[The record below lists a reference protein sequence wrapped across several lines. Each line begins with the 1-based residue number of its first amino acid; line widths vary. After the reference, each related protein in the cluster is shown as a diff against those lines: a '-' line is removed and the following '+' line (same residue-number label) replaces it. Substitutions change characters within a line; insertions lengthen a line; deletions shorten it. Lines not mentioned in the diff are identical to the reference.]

1 MKHVR
6 REFDVEISNNT
17 YLITYTPNSIYN
29 TDITASGEDYDNITY
44 TGNALDSNGNLNL
57 RENEVYL
64 FHQTHASNLSNGIL
78 EHALTIYPV
87 DKVTNQPLKYA
98 LLHDAIPNTGNVFNT
113 SRSFYCCKPKDH
125 TLYISDTSYCFG
137 SIREAVDISFGE
149 WYYDA
154 LYDFSENRFD
164 IIVDVSGIGNSE
176 FIFLKD
182 YIHDVNKLNVNAFQI
197 SNKNSIAFYL
207 HIVY

>member
-1 MKHVR
+1 M
-6 REFDVEISNNT
+6 
-17 YLITYTPNSIYN
+17 
-29 TDITASGEDYDNITY
+29 
-44 TGNALDSNGNLNL
+44 
-57 RENEVYL
+57 
-64 FHQTHASNLSNGIL
+64 L

-197 SNKNSIAFYL
+197 SNGTSILQSDISSIIL
-207 HIVY
+207 HDGTSILQSDISTFSFLPNVPNTLGMNL